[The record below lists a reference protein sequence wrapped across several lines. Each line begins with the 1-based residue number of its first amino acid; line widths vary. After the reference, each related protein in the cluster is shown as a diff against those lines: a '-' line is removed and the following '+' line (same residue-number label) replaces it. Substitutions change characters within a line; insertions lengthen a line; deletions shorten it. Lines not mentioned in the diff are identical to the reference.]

1 MRTPRRYDERC
12 GVAHALDL
20 VGQRWALLVVRELLL
35 GPKRF
40 TDLRTSIPHATPDL
54 LSRRLKELQDHGVI
68 HRRKLAPPAAS
79 TVYELTPWG
88 RELEPAVVALARW
101 GSGSPHL
108 PTDAPVG
115 ADSIMLGLRT
125 FFEPERAPD
134 LRASYRVVLGTA
146 IFTVRLERGT
156 IRVNRLDDPE
166 VDATIETDPATLASL
181 LERSET
187 VDGVTRSGRAV
198 ITGNATGL
206 KRLIDAVRLPA
217 PDAGTVVSR

>member
-54 LSRRLKELQDHGVI
+54 LSRRLKELQANGVI
-68 HRRKLAPPAAS
+68 HRRRLAPPAAS
-79 TVYELTPWG
+79 SVYELTAWG
-88 RELEPAVVALARW
+88 RELEPAVIALGRW
-101 GSGSPHL
+101 GGRSPHL

-134 LRASYRVVLGTA
+134 LRATYRVILGPA
-146 IFTVRLERGT
+146 IFTVRLDRGA
-156 IRVNRLDDPE
+156 IEVDRLEDRP

-181 LERSET
+181 LAGSES
-187 VDGVTRSGRAV
+187 VDAVTRSGRAV
-198 ITGNATGL
+198 ISGSARGL
-206 KRLIDAVRLPA
+206 QRLIDAVRLPDT
-217 PDAGTVVSR
+217 DARD